1 MKGALIVAVLLG
13 LLSPAPVVAAPG
25 CCGGCSSKAVT
36 AITADELKALQES
49 DKKPAVVNV
58 LHPEDYHQ
66 SHIAGSIN
74 IPLAHLKSLS
84 GKLDKSAT
92 VVTYCAGPRC
102 TASDKAAEQLKGLGF
117 KDVRVYKGGIQEW
130 SEAGR
135 PVEKGEPVRFVT
147 REVLAKQREAGK
159 GPVLIDVLPAA
170 SFEKLHIAGAVSIPL
185 ADLEARAAS
194 LDKDAPVVTYCANY
208 VCGAS
213 TKAAVALTKLGFK
226 DVRDYKG
233 GLLEWKEA
241 GLPIEGSAAGPAAPA
256 GATGTSG
263 AASDSGACPSKAEK
277 GCASGSCDAPS
288 PQP

>member
-1 MKGALIVAVLLG
+1 MKGALIGAVLLG
-13 LLSPAPVVAAPG
+13 WLAPG
-25 CCGGCSSKAVT
+25 LALADPACCGCSGSKAV
-36 AITADELKALQES
+36 AAVTADELKALQES
-49 DKKPAVVNV
+49 GAKPAVVNV
-58 LHPEDYHQ
+58 LQPEAYHKA
-66 SHIAGSIN
+66 HIAGSIS
-74 IPLAHLKSLS
+74 IPLAHVKSLA
-84 GKLDKSAT
+84 GKLDKSAP
-92 VVTYCAGPRC
+92 VVTYCAGPSC
-102 TASDKAAEQLKGLGF
+102 TASDKAAEQFKALGF

-130 SEAGR
+130 SAAGR

-147 REVLAKQREAGK
+147 REALAKEREAGK

-170 SFEKLHIAGAVSIPL
+170 SFEKLRIAGAVNFPL

-241 GLPIEGSAAGPAAPA
+241 GLAVEGSAAGPAAPA
-256 GATGTSG
+256 GETGKAGATSG
-263 AASDSGACPSKAEK
+263 GCPSKAGT

>member
-13 LLSPAPVVAAPG
+13 LLAPALAVADPA
-25 CCGGCSSKAVT
+25 CCGGCPSKAVT
-36 AITADELKALQES
+36 VVTADELKALLDSE
-49 DKKPAVVNV
+49 KKPLVVNV
-58 LHPEDYHQ
+58 LGPEAYHKA
-66 SHIAGSIN
+66 HIAGSIN
-74 IPLAHLKSLS
+74 VPLAHLKSLA
-84 GKLDKSAT
+84 GKLDKNAT
-92 VVTYCAGPRC
+92 VVTCCAGPGC

-147 REVLAKQREAGK
+147 REELAKLREAGK
-159 GPVLIDVLPAA
+159 APVLLDVLPAA
-170 SFEKLHIAGAVSIPL
+170 SFEKLHIAGAMSSPL
-185 ADLEARAAS
+185 ANLEARAAT
-194 LDKDAPVVTYCANY
+194 LDKEAPVVTYCANY

-233 GLLEWKEA
+233 GLLEWKES
-241 GLPIEGSAAGPAAPA
+241 GLPVEGSAAGPAASA
-256 GATGTSG
+256 GSTGTEGASSG
-263 AASDSGACPSKAEK
+263 GCCPSKAEP
-277 GCASGSCDAPS
+277 GCASGSCDPPA